1 MNQDN
6 AIIKEIV
13 LKEREA
19 LVKAIEDATKKIA
32 EIDKFLD
39 NKFDGIKYDLSNGIN
54 SNQKVI
60 PNFDAKTNKITW
72 PDYIL
77 SALTF
82 VNKKIKAK
90 ELSGLLIEVNPNLD
104 EELIHHQVRHHL
116 SKLGTQ
122 GKIKA
127 EKAGASVKD
136 GNYYYI

>member
-1 MNQDN
+1 MTSDSY
-6 AIIKEIV
+6 IIKEIV
-13 LKEREA
+13 IKERES

-39 NKFDGIKYDLSNGIN
+39 NKYEGNILDNNGLN
-54 SNQKVI
+54 PNQKVI
-60 PNFDAKTNKITW
+60 PNFSAKTNKVTW
-72 PDYIL
+72 PDYLL
-77 SALTF
+77 SALSF
-82 VNKKIKAK
+82 VGKKIKAK
-90 ELSGLLIEVNPNLD
+90 ELSELLKQVNPNLD
-104 EELIHHQVRHHL
+104 QDLIHHQVRHHL